1 MKKNDKKL
9 IWELSAVIGCKL
21 AIIAA
26 ICFVF
31 FGPDTKTD
39 QTPEAVSAGILS
51 RNTSINTSLIN
62 NEKGEGTCSQQN

>member
-31 FGPDTKTD
+31 FGPDTKTE

-51 RNTSINTSLIN
+51 RNTSLIN

>member
-31 FGPDTKTD
+31 FGPDTKTE
-39 QTPEAVSAGILS
+39 QTPEAVPPHECYFSE
-51 RNTSINTSLIN
+51 SLFI
-62 NEKGEGTCSQQN
+62 KLPG